1 MRSHF
6 DRLLIAGT
14 KGENILVQYNL
25 SIYVIIV
32 DNMANPVTLRAWTV
46 DDVGRWLSSINLTHL
61 VHKFEVANIT
71 GDQLYRMD
79 EGPLPQQIRL
89 NPAEKL
95 TLQASIRQ
103 LKEST
108 ARSMTIPPNS
118 TRYGE
123 ISPRPRSSSDSKGKR
138 KKTVRQCDSEQ
149 SGIDENLPPE
159 PRPGP
164 VGDLLDD
171 HCRHSGW
178 IRKRGGGYKS
188 CK

>member
-1 MRSHF
+1 
-6 DRLLIAGT
+6 
-14 KGENILVQYNL
+14 
-25 SIYVIIV
+25 
-32 DNMANPVTLRAWTV
+32 MANPVTLRAWTV

-79 EGPLPQQIRL
+79 DGPLPQQLKL

-95 TLQASIRQ
+95 TIQASIRL
-103 LKEST
+103 LKESSI
-108 ARSMTIPPNS
+108 RSMTIPPNS

-123 ISPRPRSSSDSKGKR
+123 ILPRQRSSSDSKRKR
-138 KKTVRQCDSEQ
+138 SMRQCDSEH
-149 SGIDENLPPE
+149 SGIDDNRPPE
-159 PRPGP
+159 PKPGP

-171 HCRHSGW
+171 NCRHSGW